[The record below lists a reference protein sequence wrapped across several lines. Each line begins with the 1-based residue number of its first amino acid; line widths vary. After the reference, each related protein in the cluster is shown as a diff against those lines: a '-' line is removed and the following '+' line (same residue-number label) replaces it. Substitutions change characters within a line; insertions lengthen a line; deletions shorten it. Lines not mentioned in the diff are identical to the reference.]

1 MDTAKILQ
9 DGKSQA
15 VQLPEKYRFHDSEVY
30 VAKLGDA
37 VLLVPKDKAWQ
48 TFLEG
53 LNGFSD
59 DFMEDGRMPDIPS
72 LREDL

>member
-1 MDTAKILQ
+1 MNTAKIFQ
-9 DGKSQA
+9 NGKSQA
-15 VQLPEKYRFHDSEVY
+15 VRLPQKYRFQDTEVY

-48 TFLEG
+48 TFLDG

-59 DFMEDGRMPDIPS
+59 DFIEDGREPEIPS
-72 LREDL
+72 PREIS